1 MSEKIPIKMVM
12 TALLLTVGCIVTA
25 GCIAQSNNDDAPA
38 IVPTFAPFSI
48 NASENST
55 TGLDGTLIVSINGY
69 PKNLAVVLDTKPV
82 GTVKPTTPLFLKVP
96 EGNHTVMVC
105 VGWICENE
113 NVTIRFGKQVN
124 VDFNERL
131 RKDVEFPDPTARIL
145 EYYKNGNGISV
156 NVEFL
161 NPDAVDH
168 TISLDISAGYSYIDD
183 KTHVKLGDSARV
195 KKSLFIKAGQRE
207 TQRVDLHFTSSGSS
221 ISFSYP
227 QIEDLTVK

>member
-1 MSEKIPIKMVM
+1 MSEKIPINMVI
-12 TALLLTVGCIVTA
+12 TALLLTVGCSVIA
-25 GCIAQSNNDDAPA
+25 GCIAQSNNDDATA
-38 IVPTFAPFSI
+38 VVPTFAPFSI
-48 NASENST
+48 NASGNST

-69 PKNLAVVLDTKPV
+69 PKNLAVVLDNKPV